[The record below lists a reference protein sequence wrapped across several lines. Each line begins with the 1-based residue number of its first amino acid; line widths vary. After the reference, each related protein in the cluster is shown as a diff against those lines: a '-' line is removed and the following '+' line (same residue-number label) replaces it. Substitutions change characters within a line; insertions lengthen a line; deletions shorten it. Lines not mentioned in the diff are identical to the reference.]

1 MKNLVWTISFAF
13 LFSLF
18 GTEVFASEKSRLG
31 ELDYVPN
38 EIVVKLKRSQ
48 DLRLVAKKYGLNPQ
62 PLDRFGNRPIYRLEI
77 LNGTPPPQLA
87 EEMLN
92 DPKGRVIYAE
102 PNFLLGFPEQNRESW
117 SIGGTSTQ
125 YATQWFRDV
134 IRLPQAHTVTQGA
147 GTKIA
152 VLDTGVTFNHPQLAG
167 RFVQGYDFVDD
178 DNDPSEV
185 GSQPQNQG
193 FGHGTHVAGLI
204 ALVAPQ
210 AQIMP
215 VRVLNPNGEGNI
227 WVLAEAIDYAANP
240 DGDPTTPDGA
250 DVINLSLATLRNTS
264 IIEEIIDEITCD
276 DDDFGND
283 DDDFGS
289 NACNIVK
296 DVVVVAGAGNNSNDI
311 PVYPAG
317 EGVPGLIA
325 VAATTPTDTLAA
337 FSNYGPWVT
346 VASPGQ
352 NILSTVPPNLFGT
365 WSGTSMSTPLVAGQ
379 AALIRSQNPEMTAAE
394 ISDRIVSTSVTINAL
409 VPRRIDI
416 ASSLLIP

>member
-1 MKNLVWTISFAF
+1 MKNFFGIILCAILLVGT
-13 LFSLF
+13 F
-18 GTEVFASEKSRLG
+18 GTKDISAQEKSFG
-31 ELDYVPN
+31 EMDYVPN
-38 EIVVKLKRSQ
+38 EIVVKLKRFQ

-62 PLDRFGNRPIYRLEI
+62 PLERFGNRPIYRLQI
-77 LNGTPPPQLA
+77 LSGTPPPQLA
-87 EEMLN
+87 EQMLN
-92 DPKGRVIYAE
+92 DSQGRVIYAE
-102 PNFLLGFPEQNRESW
+102 PNFILGFPEQNRESW

-134 IRLPQAHTVTQGA
+134 IRLQQAHTVSQGA

-152 VLDTGVTFNHPQLAG
+152 VLDTGVAMNHPQLAG

-193 FGHGTHVAGLI
+193 FGHGTHVTGLI

-210 AQIMP
+210 AEIMP

-227 WVLAEAIDYAANP
+227 WVLAEAIAYAANP
-240 DGDPTTPDGA
+240 DGNPNTPDGA
-250 DVINLSLATLRNTS
+250 DVINLSLATLRNTNVV
-264 IIEEIIDEITCD
+264 EEIIDEITCD
-276 DDDFGND
+276 DDDFADNKLGD
-283 DDDFGS
+283 DD
-289 NACNIVK
+289 CNIIK

-317 EGVPGLIA
+317 EGVGGLIS
-325 VAATTPTDTLAA
+325 VAATTQTDTLAT
-337 FSNYGPWVT
+337 FSNFGSWVT
-346 VASPGQ
+346 VAAPGQ
-352 NILSTVPPNLFGT
+352 SILSTVPPNLYGT

-379 AALIRSQNPEMTAAE
+379 AALIRSQNPQMKAEE
-394 ISDRIVSTSVTINAL
+394 ISTRIVSTSVSINAL
-409 VPRRIDI
+409 VPLRIDV